1 VNLALKWSTDP
12 SIRQRKQDLE
22 LAKALLRAAGQ
33 ENLKFTITTHNQFD
47 VPDFAA
53 AVQAS
58 GRQAG
63 MDIGLNVMTYN
74 DYYSAVGGG
83 DYNSTT
89 PWLNAIATITEYG
102 FRGVPNLYLTA
113 AYMSNGVW
121 NASKYA
127 NPAFDAAARS
137 YLSTVEVAAQRK
149 ATKRMA
155 GLLLRDTPVI
165 TAYFLVF
172 TAASSSK
179 VKNYQADSISQIR
192 VAKTSLG

>member
-1 VNLALKWSTDP
+1 MNASTA
-12 SIRQRKQDLE
+12 S
-22 LAKALLRAAGQ
+22 KAA
-33 ENLKFTITTHNQFD
+33 HNQFD

-102 FRGVPNLYLTA
+102 FRGVPSLYLTA

-149 ATKRMA
+149 ATKKMA